1 MQENSAIFHIIFSLW
16 IKIKMLEEEEL
27 KKLVADLQRESETK
41 SKQLELLNQVRNQSF
56 LFL

>member
-1 MQENSAIFHIIFSLW
+1 
-16 IKIKMLEEEEL
+16 MLEEVEL

-41 SKQLELLNQVRNQSF
+41 STQLELLNQVRNQSF